1 MSQDI
6 KLVIDQLNQICE
18 PLLTSDYD
26 NINNAVDMLERLGNK
41 VAQQAAVI
49 EKQLDVLRRIA
60 TSRTGAD
67 TDLVQ
72 ELFVREDWASEA
84 LAIPT
89 DSKQALADWMR
100 EQLGDSIATLKFGG
114 GKPHFSATVVSVN
127 NPPLGT
133 HQLFKLPEC
142 LK

>member
-6 KLVIDQLNQICE
+6 KLVIDELNQIE
-18 PLLTSDYD
+18 DADYIVIYSAVTLLET
-26 NINNAVDMLERLGNK
+26 LGNK
-41 VAQQAAVI
+41 VAEQAAVI

-72 ELFVREDWASEA
+72 ELFAREDWASEV

-89 DSKQALADWMR
+89 DSKQTLADWMR

-127 NPPLGT
+127 SPPLGT